1 MKLKQRWVIGVI
13 FIICAAPI
21 VAALVA
27 YFWLVPETRN
37 NYGQLVQPQ
46 RAMPEL
52 IMTHF
57 QQQTFD
63 IKQLRG
69 KWWMLSVDSGACS
82 QRCAEKLYA
91 MRQVRAATGE
101 NQNRVERVWLV
112 TDNSAVPEQIMK
124 AYPGLLVL
132 KTSSAHL
139 QAWLLPNSTQTIED
153 AIYLIDPLGNLML
166 YWPAKPDLKKMRKDL
181 GRLLWVSRVG

>member
-1 MKLKQRWVIGVI
+1 MKPKQRWIIAGI
-13 FIICAAPI
+13 FVICAAPI
-21 VAALVA
+21 VAAIAA
-27 YFWLVPETRN
+27 YFWWTPEARN

-46 RAMPEL
+46 RPVPGLE
-52 IMTHF
+52 ITDFNGQH
-57 QQQTFD
+57 FD

-69 KWWMLSVDSGACS
+69 KWWMLSVDSGVCA

-91 MRQVRAATGE
+91 MRQVWAATGE
-101 NQNRVERVWLV
+101 KQRRVERVWV
-112 TDNSAVPEQIMK
+112 VNDDAAVPEKIIQ
-124 AYPGLLVL
+124 AHSGLRIL
-132 KTSSAHL
+132 KTSSQHL
-139 QAWLLPNSTQTIED
+139 PTWLLSDATRTMED